1 MFSALPDY
9 TFFFR
14 VHLAPER
21 TVEILCK
28 VFVVGEG
35 PIGPEF
41 RRGVMP
47 GQDGLLQGFVLE
59 LGTPDLIINKM

>member
-1 MFSALPDY
+1 MSSSLPKN

-14 VHLAPER
+14 VHFASKR

-28 VFVVGEG
+28 VFIVREG
-35 PIGPEF
+35 PVGPEF

-47 GQDGLLQGFVLE
+47 RQDGLLQGFVLE

>member
-1 MFSALPDY
+1 MSSTQPNY

-14 VHLAPER
+14 VHFASKR
-21 TVEILCK
+21 TVEILRK

-35 PIGPEF
+35 PVGPEF

-47 GQDGLLQGFVLE
+47 RQDGLLQGFVLE
-59 LGTPDLIINKM
+59 LGTPDLQNHK